1 MTRSSRQELISE
13 GPSRGPEKSKESLA
27 AERVP
32 GAAGERDWFRFL
44 VLLFKDCVTVPT
56 ILTRSG
62 RQELISEGPSRGPEK
77 SKEGLATE
85 RVPGAAEGRDW
96 KTSDAR
102 LKTCIAGG
110 TKKSY
115 SKKEAERNHPK
126 KIRESGE
133 IKRRQRRSFIVHLL
147 SHGTGFRAFRE
158 GSTGTFCKKAIE
170 KVPVSTF
177 PYSSAPCP
185 ALLSSEQTLDTH
197 KTSRAVETA
206 ERRRTMK
213 YEEFKSKVKEAL
225 REEYPDWMIQEKIIY
240 KVNMKKE
247 TLMVRPEKAENLAI
261 PNIYLEDFYEIF
273 QQDQDFQKAMQAILY
288 LLQRYTRK
296 IVDPFSQ
303 SLKKENIIIEL
314 ISQKQ
319 NQELLRNIPYTPFQD
334 LACVYRYILRQD
346 ESGMGTMLLTDDL
359 VKVFSL
365 ASEELHDLAMKN
377 TKEKFSFEV
386 MRLSEMLYAVTS
398 ATREWGATA
407 LIFPETLAFLG
418 EKIKENFYILPT
430 SIHEFMAVPQKDCQV
445 EELLGMLKEGNQTLI
460 TKNEFLSSS
469 IYHYDI
475 RTKQLKIVANYDV

>member
-1 MTRSSRQELISE
+1 MTRSSRQ
-13 GPSRGPEKSKESLA
+13 A
-27 AERVP
+27 
-32 GAAGERDWFRFL
+32 
-44 VLLFKDCVTVPT
+44 
-56 ILTRSG
+56 
-62 RQELISEGPSRGPEK
+62 LISEGPSRGPEK

-85 RVPGAAEGRDW
+85 RVPGAAEERDW

-133 IKRRQRRSFIVHLL
+133 IKRRQRRNFVVHLL

-225 REEYPDWMIQEKIIY
+225 REEYPDWMIQEEIVY

-247 TLMVRPEKAENLAI
+247 TLIVRPEKAENLAI

-288 LLQRYTRK
+288 LHQRYTRK
-296 IVDPFSQ
+296 IEDPFSQ

-334 LACVYRYILRQD
+334 LACAYRYILKED
-346 ESGMGTMLLTDDL
+346 ENGMSTVLLTDDL
-359 VKVFSL
+359 VKAFSL
-365 ASEELHDLAMKN
+365 APDELHDLAMKN

-386 MRLSEMLYAVTS
+386 MRLSEMLYVVTDV
-398 ATREWGATA
+398 TRQWGGIA
-407 LIFPETLAFLG
+407 LLFPETLTRLA
-418 EKIKENFYILPT
+418 EKIQKNFYILPT
-430 SIHEFMAVPQKDCQV
+430 SIHEFMAVSQEDCQV
-445 EELLGMLKEGNQTLI
+445 EELLGILKEGNQNFV
-460 TKNEFLSSS
+460 TKSEFLSSS